1 MGNRDTRGEPPTPRP
16 ACPGPSPSP
25 WGALKKCRR
34 AAPAPAPA
42 YTAGYDGVGTR
53 TATGTTVHKGV
64 AAVDKRVFPLG
75 SDLYVVAKGMEYGL
89 TRAEDTGMKGP
100 KIDLY
105 MESYQECIQ
114 FGRRTGTVY
123 LLED

>member
-1 MGNRDTRGEPPTPRP
+1 MTAPPQSGGS
-16 ACPGPSPSP
+16 GPLPSAS
-25 WGALKKCRR
+25 GAIRKGG
-34 AAPAPAPA
+34 APPPAPPPA

-114 FGRRTGTVY
+114 FGHRTGTVY

>member
-1 MGNRDTRGEPPTPRP
+1 MKFSKAVTVT
-16 ACPGPSPSP
+16 AT
-25 WGALKKCRR
+25 
-34 AAPAPAPA
+34 A

-89 TRAEDTGMKGP
+89 TRCRGHRHEGSQDR
-100 KIDLY
+100 
-105 MESYQECIQ
+105 S
-114 FGRRTGTVY
+114 VY
-123 LLED
+123 GELSGVHPVRPPDGHCLSSGGLSVNSMN